1 MFDIYIENINL
12 SSAAV
17 IFSLT
22 VLLPAQI
29 VLTLKTK
36 KRIWRLAPA
45 LFFLTLTLLL
55 AAKAVSMSGFSG
67 LGYMILAV
75 YCATAFLVCI
85 VGLIL
90 RYFIRKRTA
99 RR

>member
-17 IFSLT
+17 FFSLS
-22 VLLPAQI
+22 VLLPVQI
-29 VLTLKTK
+29 VLTLKAK
-36 KRIWRLAPA
+36 KRILRLSPA
-45 LFFLTLTLLL
+45 LFFLVLTLLL
-55 AAKAVSMSGFSG
+55 AAKAVSVNGFSG

-75 YCATAFLVCI
+75 YCAMAFLVCI

-90 RYFIRKRTA
+90 RYFIKNLTT